1 MLVHLMDAGV
11 DRPDLDALRTERRNE
26 TRVGRAATCAFLRLR
41 ADELALRLKY
51 AGFDTDR
58 IEVIPDLKASL
69 KKATANASSSK
80 RLFAL
85 PTYTALL
92 ELRELLADQDS
103 AGRYWQS

>member
-1 MLVHLMDAGV
+1 MALNERIAVCRDVSLIWDADFEPLADKTRTVVCTGV
-11 DRPDLDALRTERRNE
+11 
-26 TRVGRAATCAFLRLR
+26 R

-51 AGFDTDR
+51 AGFDPGR
-58 IEVIPDLKASL
+58 IEVVSDLKESL
-69 KKATANASSSK
+69 KKATANASASK

>member
-1 MLVHLMDAGV
+1 MS
-11 DRPDLDALRTERRNE
+11 
-26 TRVGRAATCAFLRLR
+26 
-41 ADELALRLKY
+41 
-51 AGFDTDR
+51 
-58 IEVIPDLKASL
+58 DLKESL
-69 KKATANASSSK
+69 KKATANASASK